1 MAYKLLRTDEFTGWL
16 GSLDKAARGRIEA
29 HIKRAKSGNF
39 GDHKSVGDGVFEMR
53 INFGPGYR
61 LYYYEVEKTI
71 YLLLAGGDKNTQEAD
86 IRRARG
92 IKEREAEA

>member
-1 MAYKLLRTDEFTGWL
+1 MAYRLLQTSEFTQWL
-16 GSLDKAARGRIEA
+16 KNLENTIRGRIEL

-71 YLLLAGGDKNTQEAD
+71 YLLLVGGDKSTQETD
-86 IRRARG
+86 IRRAKE
-92 IKEREAEA
+92 IKERELES